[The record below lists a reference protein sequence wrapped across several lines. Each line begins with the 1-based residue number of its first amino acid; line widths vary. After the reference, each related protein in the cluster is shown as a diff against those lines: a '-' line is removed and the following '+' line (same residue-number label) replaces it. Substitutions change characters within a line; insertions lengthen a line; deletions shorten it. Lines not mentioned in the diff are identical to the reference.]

1 MTMDRVTGCLVAA
14 LGVLVVWGA
23 SRLPAMPGQWLGPS
37 AFPTLV
43 GVGLVATGALI
54 ALGVGRGFE
63 EGALDGAPTHDAGA
77 HDAAAHDAPAG
88 ADPAAAGGPL
98 WRAAIP
104 VVLLVFY
111 ALVVEW
117 LGFVPTAAA
126 ILLVMALAL
135 GARPRAALA
144 LAAVVAPAAHLV
156 FGKLL
161 RVPLAPGLLPMPW

>member
-1 MTMDRVTGCLVAA
+1 MTMDRVTGFLVAT
-14 LGVLVVWGA
+14 LGVLAVWGA

-43 GVGLVATGALI
+43 GVGLVVTGALI

-63 EGALDGAPTHDAGA
+63 EDAPDAVPA
-77 HDAAAHDAPAG
+77 HDALAG

-126 ILLVMALAL
+126 ILLVVALAL

-144 LAAVVAPAAHLV
+144 LAVVVAPAAHLV

>member
-1 MTMDRVTGCLVAA
+1 MTMDRVTGCLVAT
-14 LGVLVVWGA
+14 LGVLAVWGA

-43 GVGLVATGALI
+43 GVGLVVTGALI

-63 EGALDGAPTHDAGA
+63 EGALDDAPAQG
-77 HDAAAHDAPAG
+77 APAG

-144 LAAVVAPAAHLV
+144 LAVVVAPAAHLV

>member
-1 MTMDRVTGCLVAA
+1 MVMDRITGLLVAA
-14 LGVLVVWGA
+14 LGLLAVWGA
-23 SRLPAMPGQWLGPS
+23 SRLPDMPGQWVGPG
-37 AFPTLV
+37 AFPGLV
-43 GVGLVATGALI
+43 GAGLVATGALI

-63 EGALDGAPTHDAGA
+63 EEAPDDA
-77 HDAAAHDAPAG
+77 
-88 ADPAAAGGPL
+88 ADPARPL

-111 ALVVEW
+111 AQAVEW

-126 ILLVMALAL
+126 IVLAMALAL
-135 GARPRAALA
+135 GARFRAALA
-144 LAAVVAPAAHLV
+144 LAAVTAPAAHLV